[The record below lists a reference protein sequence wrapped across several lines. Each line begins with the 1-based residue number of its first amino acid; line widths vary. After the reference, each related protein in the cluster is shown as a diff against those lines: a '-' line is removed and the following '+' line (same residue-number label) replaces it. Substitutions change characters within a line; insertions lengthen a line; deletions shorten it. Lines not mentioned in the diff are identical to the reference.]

1 MATDPLLSEALHK
14 FGELMARAQT
24 LGLREPAAVALAT
37 ADLGGR
43 PSVRT
48 VLLRAFDERGFVFY
62 TNSTSRK
69 GRDLLGNPQAA
80 LCFHWDALAE
90 QFRVEGRTELVSAAE
105 NDEYWRGRAR
115 ERQLGAWA
123 SAQSQR
129 LDAPEVLMQRY
140 AEYEEKFANQDV
152 PRPSHWFGYRIVP
165 DLLEFWSNRPARLHE
180 RVVYEHKPEGWVR
193 YLLFP

>member
-1 MATDPLLSEALHK
+1 MATDPLLAEAMHN
-14 FGELMARAQT
+14 FRELYARAQT
-24 LGLREPAAVALAT
+24 LGLREPAAASLAT
-37 ADLGGR
+37 SDLRGR

-69 GRDLLGNPQAA
+69 GRDLLANPQAA
-80 LCFHWDALAE
+80 ICFHWDAIAE
-90 QFRVEGRTELVSAAE
+90 QFRAEGRTELLSTEE

-129 LDAPEVLMQRY
+129 LESPELLMQRY
-140 AEYEEKFANQDV
+140 AEFEQKFAGRDV
-152 PRPSHWFGYRIVP
+152 PRPNHWFGYRIVP
-165 DLLEFWSNRPARLHE
+165 DLIEFWSNRPARLHE
-180 RVVYEHKPEGWVR
+180 RIVYEHKPDGWTR